1 MRASDNGRAFRG
13 AVIRDAGIGIAGTLE
28 PPPTTASSRFLHLT
42 LPAGT
47 VRDVAPCALGPGGIA
62 VLRESVLP
70 KLVRGSV
77 VLPTRPRYRLG
88 GVITADGGRLFELR
102 ARHGDLVV
110 ARIGIGWR
118 DYGADLVW
126 QACAS
131 GAVNEPPR
139 PWLVEVLEQAS
150 IARLNSHEAV
160 GIVHWVSALARD
172 LAWAVMDGHIFWR
185 GPATPRFG
193 PLTRGSG
200 RSRAPV

>member
-1 MRASDNGRAFRG
+1 M
-13 AVIRDAGIGIAGTLE
+13 
-28 PPPTTASSRFLHLT
+28 
-42 LPAGT
+42 
-47 VRDVAPCALGPGGIA
+47 
-62 VLRESVLP
+62 LRESVLP

-185 GPATPRFG
+185 GPATAALRTVDARLGAKPSACIASVSPCCSGLTAPSPRRRG
-193 PLTRGSG
+193 RNPELRTAPQSTRE
-200 RSRAPV
+200 R